1 MLLHNVLRGLEE
13 PLRFH
18 GNDMSVIYSSKIV
31 DEPIVF
37 LPKSLRKNMDYKLFP
52 NSSIVQEAK
61 GSSLT
66 DFIVSRM
73 FLMEDSHTISEEDAY
88 IEYIQSLVEVYENT
102 GHNAGRLYLRFLYCL
117 VNKRNLDWIWDKE
130 NIHWGVQWTLKRVE
144 HIAKH
149 YYSKL
154 KEHPAELEQFQLT
167 LFDVMKKSEHQLA
180 ERSWNS
186 IYNYGNI
193 PYMDNDSVKKWIYI
207 FDRIDS
213 EWKKNAYDNYQI
225 WIRGDNEPPQ

>member
-1 MLLHNVLRGLEE
+1 
-13 PLRFH
+13 
-18 GNDMSVIYSSKIV
+18 
-31 DEPIVF
+31 
-37 LPKSLRKNMDYKLFP
+37 MDYNLFA

-73 FLMEDSHTISEEDAY
+73 FLMEDSHTISEEYEY
-88 IEYIQSLVEVYENT
+88 IEYIQSLVEVYENM
-102 GHNAGRLYLRFLYCL
+102 GHNAGRLYLDFLYCL
-117 VNKRNLDWIWDKE
+117 INKRNLDWIWDKE

-144 HIAKH
+144 HITKH

-154 KEHPAELEQFQLT
+154 KEYPAELEQFQLT

-225 WIRGDNEPPQ
+225 WIRGDNEPPE